1 MLQYLQYGYP
11 NANYVSELIPPCV
24 HVTKYKNM
32 TAIIKKDLIERYN
45 LTKVEV
51 TRYNEIF
58 ENDSF
63 VLIANT
69 TNGRIKIKPKT
80 DYNDR

>member
-1 MLQYLQYGYP
+1 
-11 NANYVSELIPPCV
+11 
-24 HVTKYKNM
+24 M
-32 TAIIKKDLIERYN
+32 TAVIKKDLIERYN
-45 LTKVEV
+45 LKKVET

-58 ENDSF
+58 ESNDY

>member
-1 MLQYLQYGYP
+1 MNTP
-11 NANYVSELIPPCV
+11 VRMRN
-24 HVTKYKNM
+24 KYNDM
-32 TAIIKKDLIERYN
+32 TDIIKKDLIERYS

-51 TRYNEIF
+51 TRYNEIY

-69 TNGRIKIKPKT
+69 TNGKIKIKPKT
-80 DYNDR
+80 DEHDR